1 MEFKCEHCNKSY
13 KSYQSRWNHIKKYNT
28 DESIPNVL
36 KCIPEGIPKSIPNGI
51 HKDENKFVVL
61 TCKFCKKIYSTRQNR
76 WKHEQKCKINNI
88 PSEIIEKLKQQ
99 IEEIKSTQKQEMD
112 KFKNDCMK
120 AMKIHP
126 KTLQKIN
133 KQLNNYGNINNFTVI
148 ALGKEKLDEVL
159 TDKQKLKILKSCS
172 NAPASLTNLIYSN
185 PELEK
190 YRNIYITN
198 LSNDVGYI
206 YDDEKKQYIVK
217 LKSKI
222 INQYSDERLWNIE
235 SFYDE
240 LKGKLDDNV
249 IKKIETLIQNYFNND
264 EENTK
269 IKKELLISLYNNKV
283 NVKEIYEKVN
293 EIEL

>member
-1 MEFKCEHCNKSY
+1 MVVICKHCNKEYSSY
-13 KSYQSRWNHIKKYNT
+13 SSRSNHIKKYHS
-28 DESIPNVL
+28 EHRIPNVL
-36 KCIPEGIPKSIPNGI
+36 KCIHEGIPKSIQNGI
-51 HKDENKFVVL
+51 HENVIKQDVL
-61 TCKFCKKIYSTRQNR
+61 TCKFCNKKYSTRQNR
-76 WKHEQKCKINNI
+76 WKHEKICKEQNSTNI
-88 PSEIIEKLKQQ
+88 IIEKLKQQ
-99 IEEIKSTQKQEMD
+99 IEEIKINQKYEIN
-112 KFKNDCMK
+112 KIKNDYIK

-148 ALGKEKLDEVL
+148 ALEKENLEQVL
-159 TDKQKLKILKSCS
+159 SDKQKLKILKSCS
-172 NAPASLTNLIYSN
+172 NAPSTLTNLIYSN

-222 INQYSDERLWNIE
+222 ISQYSDKTLWNIE
-235 SFYDE
+235 AFYDD
-240 LKGKLDDNV
+240 LKGKLDDNI
-249 IKKIETLIQNYFNND
+249 IKKIESLIQNYFNND
-264 EENTK
+264 EENNK

-283 NVKEIYEKVN
+283 NVKEIYEKIN

>member
-1 MEFKCEHCNKSY
+1 MEFKCDHCNKSY
-13 KSYQSRWNHIKKYNT
+13 KSYQSRWNHIKRYHCNT
-28 DESIPNVL
+28 LSQNSSNSSESSSNLLKNTQKSL
-36 KCIPEGIPKSIPNGI
+36 KCKYCNKMLSRSDNLKRHESKCNKSNV
-51 HKDENKFVVL
+51 KSTDKLYNDFK
-61 TCKFCKKIYSTRQNR
+61 KKIFEDDGF
-76 WKHEQKCKINNI
+76 KKEF
-88 PSEIIEKLKQQ
+88 LKVL
-99 IEEIKSTQKQEMD
+99 
-112 KFKNDCMK
+112 
-120 AMKIHP
+120 KIHP

-235 SFYDE
+235 AFYDE